1 MQASKIIDI
10 KRSFVPVE
18 SNSFPEN
25 YHATTKEDSP
35 TEPVPV
41 VPYMG
46 YNFLP
51 TPYGYKS
58 FFGTNKE
65 LEADAIASK
74 AEHVFLFQNMAYS
87 NTLIALTDTGI
98 YAKDSN
104 IPGAWTQLV
113 VLEIPADGIYYEW
126 FYTTISNKLY
136 AFRSNGEAF
145 YEIETDI
152 ENPLGIV
159 VNTKVPGFITINAQL
174 GMFRLG
180 SRLGFWDGTN
190 AVAYSS
196 PDDLTNFTPDAITGA
211 NVTTFTSI
219 VGKISNIRP
228 HGRHC
233 IVYAS
238 KSITLLQVEP
248 TDTFFVKAIPLIQ
261 AGVPYARQSVEAY
274 PSTLHFCFSTTGIY
288 KIDEGQVEAI
298 VPEVFDY
305 FRGLTTQPVYLRLL
319 NGRFLAFEILDE
331 NTVDGVP
338 HFTNKY
344 FPPAAYTFPGSTS
357 VAGYAEMDPGN
368 INWCSFMDQ
377 LSAGNMDEI
386 QSDAAPATP
395 GKKAG
400 TSAEP
405 VWACHLSKNGVID
418 PANIVWSSNPCGTTA
433 HDGTQW
439 DMSPN
444 IPMLDDLKTDS
455 SDKTTTT
462 GEEAWTDGKWTMQRF
477 FQAQSAIWEMEE
489 AASDAVL
496 AAILDRTFS
505 KTTSVDGV
513 IACAASTPDYTYCDI
528 GEFVSQFSAPQFGY
542 NTCSFWLT
550 RFAIEA
556 KKLQT
561 KSRTVATC
569 DTSANTEHPIAP
581 DHYELWG
588 DSARIPTSPDF
599 GDPGAA
605 ATWYTN
611 FVSSTANPYIPWYG
625 DGLANGGSCI
635 NGDIDY
641 SSGAQLRKSPYD
653 SPGPNLRAVYICDDP
668 ANRSLKRTNN
678 CFGVIA
684 PGWPEVVSFYD
695 AGAATKI
702 TTSTASNVI
711 ADTRSGVLGV
721 ETAYCEIVGWKYT
734 KEDGSTVTVPSSV
747 CTNTN
752 NAYPG
757 STPTETRTVNT
768 AEEIP
773 VLVDPEIG
781 SICDLPFVSPLTP
794 PGIEWPGQTLELEES
809 SFLFQDGS
817 IAPRWPTCYGA
828 LIYDLQLKKWGKF
841 KIEYKQ
847 LLDYLPINSD
857 SQVTIAGAKENILA
871 GVLKESGFLYLF
883 DSRPAEASL
892 TWGKIGYY
900 RQGFTDLQ
908 EITFNFA
915 KLSTGTIDI
924 DLSVDGKNIVTEA
937 AYSVSHADAR
947 QQTVYPPYS
956 GKWYNVTITGIFDI
970 SDLIVKGLVKG
981 RR

>member
-18 SNSFPEN
+18 PNSFPEN
-25 YHATTKEDSP
+25 YHTTAKEDNP

-51 TPYGYKS
+51 TQYGYKS
-58 FFGTNKE
+58 FFGTNQV
-65 LEADAIASK
+65 LEADPIISK

-113 VLEIPADGIYYEW
+113 ILVAPADGIYYEW
-126 FYTTISNKLY
+126 FHTVISNKLY

-152 ENPLGIV
+152 ADSLGIALNV
-159 VNTKVPGFITINAQL
+159 KVPQFITINAQL

-196 PDDLTNFTPDAITGA
+196 PDDLTDFTPDAITGT

-248 TDTFFVKAIPLIQ
+248 ADTFFVKAIPLIQ

-274 PSTLHFCFSTTGIY
+274 PSSLHFCFSTTGIY
-288 KIDEGQVEAI
+288 KIDEGKVEAI

-305 FRGLTTQPVYLRLL
+305 FRELTTQPVYLRLL

-331 NTVDGVP
+331 NAVDGVP

-357 VAGYAEMDPGN
+357 VAGYSELNPGN
-368 INWCSFMDQ
+368 INWCEFMGQ

-386 QSDAAPATP
+386 QADAAPATP

-400 TSAEP
+400 TSVEP

-444 IPMLDDLKTDS
+444 IPMLDDLTTDS

-462 GEEAWTDGKWTMQRF
+462 GEDAWTDGKWTMERF

-513 IACAASTPDYTYCDI
+513 IACAASTPPYNYCDV
-528 GEFVSQFSAPQFGY
+528 GEFVSEFSAPQFGY

-550 RFAIEA
+550 RFAIET
-556 KKLQT
+556 KKIQT

-588 DSARIPTSPDF
+588 GGSQVGGSNNDF
-599 GDPGAA
+599 ASEAA
-605 ATWYTN
+605 AAAWYNN
-611 FVSSTANPYIPWYG
+611 FVGNPVKPYEVRFYATPGSAAAG
-625 DGLANGGSCI
+625 DYYETNGAS
-635 NGDIDY
+635 D
-641 SSGAQLRKSPYD
+641 LRQDPYD
-653 SPGPNLRAVYICDDP
+653 SPGPELKAIYICDDP
-668 ANRSLKRTNN
+668 ANRGLKRTDIGNQT
-678 CFGVIA
+678 
-684 PGWPEVVSFYD
+684 PGWPQLVSFYD

-734 KEDGSTVTVPSSV
+734 KEDGTTAIVPSSV

-773 VLVDPEIG
+773 ILVDSETG
-781 SICDLPFVSPLTP
+781 SICDLPFVAPLTP

-871 GVLKESGFLYLF
+871 GVLKESGYIYLF
-883 DSRPAEASL
+883 DSRPIESSL

-915 KLSTGTIDI
+915 KLSTGTIDVDI
-924 DLSVDGKNIVTEA
+924 SVDGKNIVTEA
-937 AYSVSHADAR
+937 AYSVPHEDAR
-947 QQTVYPPYS
+947 QQKVYPPYS
-956 GKWYNVTITGIFDI
+956 GKWFNVTITGIFDI
-970 SDLIVKGLVKG
+970 SDLTVKGLVKG